1 MNAKRSLL
9 GMLTAVAACALM
21 HGTATAQP
29 DRPISLVVGYSAGG
43 SSDFI
48 ARVVGAELSKRLGRQ
63 VIIENVAGASGML
76 AAQKVLAAPADG
88 NMLYMG
94 GTDTVLVPMVNP
106 KVKLDW
112 EKDLQVLGRVTT
124 VPMVF
129 AVPAKSPHSTL
140 ADLIRSLQKGGEQAN
155 FNYATPGIG
164 TLQHFYGEL
173 IKKQAK
179 VSMLH
184 VPYRGGAQIAND
196 LVGQQ
201 VDSAVLVLS
210 TALPFLKDGRIKA
223 LSVSDSARVAQL
235 PNIKRIGEE
244 EGFAGIS
251 MPLWQMIFMKA
262 GTPAAI
268 ASAYEKAVLGAAGQ
282 AEVRSKL
289 AESGVTAAPL
299 GAQESHVFVAGQ
311 ATLLRDIVTSAKI
324 TQE

>member
-1 MNAKRSLL
+1 
-9 GMLTAVAACALM
+9 MLAAAAACALV
-21 HGTATAQP
+21 HGTAAAQP
-29 DRPISLVVGYSAGG
+29 DKPISLVVGYSAGG
-43 SSDFI
+43 SSDLI

-94 GTDTVLVPMVNP
+94 GTDTLLVPMVNP

-112 EKDLQVLGRVTT
+112 EKDLQVVGRVTT

-140 ADLIRSLQKGGEQAN
+140 GDLLKSLQKGGEQAN

-223 LSVSDSARVAQL
+223 LSVSDSARVAPL
-235 PNIKRIGEE
+235 PNVRRIGEE

-251 MPLWQMIFMKA
+251 MPLWQMVFAKA

-268 ASAYEKAVLGAAGQ
+268 VSAYEKALLGAAGQ
-282 AEVRSKL
+282 ADVRSKL
-289 AESGVTAAPL
+289 LESGVTAAPL
-299 GAQESHVFVAGQ
+299 GTQESHAFVAGQ
-311 ATLLRDIVTSAKI
+311 ATLLRGIVTSAKI
-324 TQE
+324 VQE

>member
-9 GMLTAVAACALM
+9 GMLAAAAACALV
-21 HGTATAQP
+21 HGTAAAQP
-29 DRPISLVVGYSAGG
+29 DKPISLVVGYSAGG
-43 SSDFI
+43 SSDLI

-94 GTDTVLVPMVNP
+94 GTDTLLVPMVNP

-112 EKDLQVLGRVTT
+112 EKDLQVVGRVTT

-140 ADLIRSLQKGGEQAN
+140 TDLIRSLQKGGEQAN

-179 VSMLH
+179 VSMVH
-184 VPYRGGAQIAND
+184 IPYRGGAQIAND

-201 VDSAVLVLS
+201 VDSAMLVLS
-210 TALPFLKDGRIKA
+210 TALPFLKDGKIKA

-235 PNIKRIGEE
+235 PHVKRIGEE
-244 EGFAGIS
+244 EGFTGIS
-251 MPLWQMIFMKA
+251 MPLWQMIFVKA
-262 GTPAAI
+262 GTPSPI
-268 ASAYEKAVLGAAGQ
+268 VSAYEKALLAAANQ
-282 AEVRSKL
+282 ADVRSKL
-289 AESGVTAAPL
+289 LESGITAAPL
-299 GAQESHVFVAGQ
+299 GTQESHVFVAGQ
-311 ATLLRDIVTSAKI
+311 STLLRGIVTSAKI
-324 TQE
+324 VQD